1 MIEKF
6 LKKNY
11 DIKTYDEVQNLLKNK
26 TLNKKRKILE
36 KAIKQAKHATN
47 VLRGQQTGVK
57 RQYKRGIITE
67 KTRDEKLN
75 LTKEVRTTLMNYI
88 KFQQHQ
94 LDKLNGKIN
103 RKSIFLEDL
112 TEILKQKVS
121 GDEIEETREEGKHIL
136 DKLLGNH
143 VINELQH
150 KKHLRIIL

>member
-6 LKKNY
+6 LKNY
-11 DIKTYDEVQNLLKNK
+11 NIKTYDEVQNLLKNES
-26 TLNKKRKILE
+26 LNKKRKILE

-57 RQYKRGIITE
+57 RQYKRGMITE
-67 KTRDEKLN
+67 KTRDEKMN
-75 LTKEVRTTLMNYI
+75 FTKAERTTLMNQI
-88 KFQQHQ
+88 K

-121 GDEIEETREEGKHIL
+121 GDEIEDTREEGKHIL
-136 DKLLGNH
+136 DKQLRNH

-150 KKHLRIIL
+150 KKIFENYFVNPRSK